1 MKTLLFTIEY
11 PPFKGGVANYYENL
25 VKFWPE
31 PDRIFVLNNNEG
43 KLLKKFIWPHWLP
56 SFLALRREIKQ
67 KEIDHIIV
75 GQLLPL
81 GTVTWLLSK
90 IYRKKY
96 SVILHGMDFSFAQK
110 KWRKKFLGNLILKNS
125 HSIICANSYVKYLVQ
140 KNLPQAT
147 QIKTVNP
154 GITAQNADHQIIEDL
169 KQKYQLEN
177 KIIMFTVSRL
187 VKRKGQD
194 QVITAMPEIN
204 KHVPNLQYF
213 IAGDGPD
220 RIYLEEKAK
229 DLKNVFFIGRITDE
243 EKLAWLEIC
252 DFFTM
257 PTRNID
263 GDFDGFGIVY
273 LEAAIAHKSVIAGE
287 SGGVKD
293 AVQGGLTGILVDPSS
308 VEKIANAS
316 IKLATEPETRK
327 QLGENAYERAI
338 RDFRWEDK
346 IKKIYDAI
354 VNK

>member
-31 PDRIFVLNNNEG
+31 PDNISVLNNNEG

-81 GTVTWLLSK
+81 GTVAWLLAK

-96 SVILHGMDFSFAQK
+96 SVVLHGMDYAFAQK
-110 KWRKKFLGNLILKNS
+110 KWRKKILANLILKNS
-125 HSIICANSYVKYLVQ
+125 HTIICANSYVKYLVQ
-140 KNLPQAT
+140 KNLPKLT
-147 QIKTVNP
+147 QIKIVNP
-154 GITAQNADHQIIEDL
+154 GITTQSADQQIIQDL
-169 KQKYQLEN
+169 KQKYNLEN
-177 KIIMFTVSRL
+177 KIIMLTISRL

-194 QVITAMPEIN
+194 QVIAAMPEIN

-229 DLKNVFFIGRITDE
+229 DLKNVFFIGKISDE
-243 EKLAWLEIC
+243 EKQAWLELC

-273 LEAAIAHKSVIAGE
+273 LEAAMAHKPVIAGE

-293 AVQGGLTGILVDPSS
+293 AVQGGITGILVNPLDT
-308 VEKIANAS
+308 EKIANAS

-327 QLGENAYERAI
+327 QLGDKAYERAQ

-346 IKKIYDAI
+346 IKKIHSAI
-354 VNK
+354 TNQ